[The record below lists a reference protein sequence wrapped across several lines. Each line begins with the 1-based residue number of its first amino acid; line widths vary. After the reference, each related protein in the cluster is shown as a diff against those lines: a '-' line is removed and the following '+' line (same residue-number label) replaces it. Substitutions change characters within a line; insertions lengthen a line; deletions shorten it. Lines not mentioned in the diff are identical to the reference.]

1 MTKKDKKT
9 EETPIEENQSYT
21 QADIDAYKN
30 ALNEAQTLADSYLED
45 LQRERASFANY
56 KRRIDQ
62 DNLLVADIEFA
73 RSVSAFLPVVDDLEL
88 ALKNQPGNSECQ
100 AWAKGIEL
108 ILQKL
113 RNTLAKHN
121 VEVLDIAP
129 GDEFDPN
136 CQEALTHE
144 EDETYQ
150 DGQII
155 EVVLTGY
162 KLKDRIIRPASV
174 RVAK

>member
-21 QADIDAYKN
+21 QADIDAYQN

-136 CQEALTHE
+136 YQEALTHE